1 MKLTLHYLK
10 QFTIISILFMQS
22 LALIILAL
30 VWWAGG
36 SEAAITYIKT
46 QYVGDYMKQEGL
58 VLWLTAF
65 ALLGSLLCA
74 PIAAVFHWRSDL
86 APIPTSKK
94 KVRG

>member
-46 QYVGDYMKQEGL
+46 QYLGD
-58 VLWLTAF
+58 
-65 ALLGSLLCA
+65 
-74 PIAAVFHWRSDL
+74 
-86 APIPTSKK
+86 
-94 KVRG
+94 